1 MKVPQQVKILI
12 SPLPLFGKCTDS
24 SKKISSPNTL
34 DLGYPPPPL
43 ENVQTQE
50 YKKILKQF
58 GLQKWPKYDS
68 DYGQSNLQTLED
80 GQYSCL
86 YLLGSI
92 INGHFYISMLVLW
105 GFIKRLAH
113 NKWKSLPILFVI
125 FFPFFF
131 IYCNNETNLYF
142 LCMKESLII
151 YFHVKMCFL
160 DAFLDIDI
168 FHHQ

>member
-1 MKVPQQVKILI
+1 MHRLKQK
-12 SPLPLFGKCTDS
+12 KS
-24 SKKISSPNTL
+24 SQNTL

-68 DYGQSNLQTLED
+68 DYGQSHLQTLED

-92 INGHFYISMLVLW
+92 IMVTFT
-105 GFIKRLAH
+105 FKC
-113 NKWKSLPILFVI
+113 LFSEGSS
-125 FFPFFF
+125 
-131 IYCNNETNLYF
+131 N
-142 LCMKESLII
+142 
-151 YFHVKMCFL
+151 
-160 DAFLDIDI
+160 D
-168 FHHQ
+168 